1 VTAHVQPPGRVIG
14 QAGFGLSEDASWAT
28 SQGAAE
34 AGAKGE
40 ARTAEVLGQLA
51 ARRGG
56 PTVLHDLAIPIP
68 GFTANI
74 DHALVYGNRVLL
86 IDSKWW
92 RPGFY
97 WTMAGHTYRGTQR
110 FEAAEKQTM
119 AMATERISALLT
131 DRGITH
137 AVLDDPVVL
146 IWPSRTAPVL
156 RTWALRVPGAR
167 PVSAQAGL
175 RRLRRRRFRRS
186 ADASVVSA
194 LVPLVASVKTARGAP
209 SRASSNEEEF
219 HFD

>member
-1 VTAHVQPPGRVIG
+1 MTAPIQPPGRVIG
-14 QAGFGLSEDASWAT
+14 QAGFGLRDAAWAA
-28 SQGAAE
+28 SQGAAQ

-40 ARTAEVLGQLA
+40 ARTADLLGRLA
-51 ARRGG
+51 ARPGG

-86 IDSKWW
+86 IDTKWW

-97 WTMAGHTYRGTQR
+97 WTLAGRTYRGTQR

-119 AMATERISALLT
+119 AMATERIGALLAQ
-131 DRGITH
+131 RGATQ
-137 AVLDDPVVL
+137 AVLDEAVVL
-146 IWPSRTAPVL
+146 IWPSRTSPML

-167 PVSAQAGL
+167 PMSAEVGL
-175 RRLRRRRFRRS
+175 RRLGRRRFQRT

-194 LVPLVASVKTARGAP
+194 LVPLVASVKTAQGAA